1 MNPRA
6 PHYKFHAPASG
17 SSNGADLATVFGSLR
32 TNFVPAT
39 VPASDTVSSPR
50 DNLSLGQEF
59 LKLARAERQA
69 HSDLMMHSKLLRLE
83 AQVGELMFQRA
94 ATEKK
99 QAESDEINKDLRSEV
114 VNLKGQIRAHH
125 DKLEIC
131 KRLADERARHAREL
145 DQRLETITSMMEPR
159 FQHQETRINR
169 VESIVRTSESSV
181 TSQIKQHIAQL
192 QFNDKCL
199 AGAEQKTGD
208 TVISKGY
215 DGSKPQ
221 TNGTAL
227 QFPQADSPINKLEQ
241 AHGTHEKYLKTVG
254 EALVAHQTG
263 IDVANGKINILE
275 SKIEVLESGSSK
287 FSGQQQVENGLFKM
301 HPTSAAIVQMQSQID
316 RLTKDIS
323 HKRIGAESLKSG
335 DSSANDT
342 ERLLIQ
348 MDEVHAQICEMEER
362 LSSLTEA
369 QRLVDECGM
378 ASKLRLEIMFYQ
390 LTKELLG
397 KCEPEDVEYGLDED
411 RTFIL
416 RQRVLERLSIEN
428 QVQLEFLR
436 LKESQQ
442 MPR

>member
-32 TNFVPAT
+32 TSFVPAT
-39 VPASDTVSSPR
+39 VPASDT
-50 DNLSLGQEF
+50 DQEF

-83 AQVGELMFQRA
+83 AQVGELMSQRA

-99 QAESDEINKDLRSEV
+99 QAESDEINKDLRSEI
-114 VNLKGQIRAHH
+114 VNLKGQIRSHH

-208 TVISKGY
+208 TVISKSY

-227 QFPQADSPINKLEQ
+227 SIPINKLEQ

-436 LKESQQ
+436 LEESQQ